1 MTTQVMSEETSA
13 LGHASDSP
21 ADPTPSRDF
30 VAFGSKLLLPF
41 ALLVAFATY
50 WYPMLGRDLRFD
62 ENLTAWVISGSF
74 VETVERSWVHQG
86 QSPLYFMM
94 IWAWQA
100 VAGSSEVALRVPS
113 MVALFVSCWQLQML
127 GKELDQR
134 RVGQFAAIFLLVA
147 ETGATEARPY
157 IFMILALIVSTRY
170 GFRWLSSGA
179 RSAGLVWVVSAA
191 VAIAMQ
197 PFAVYAL
204 VPHLTLAVLAVRKGR
219 GLSLLGF
226 VTLGALLVAP
236 IVPQILMLRARQD
249 TLVIA
254 APPTVV
260 DFLSSLAP
268 AHMCVGLVAALILDR
283 RRTDMSLSGA
293 TGLGFITLWAVLPSL
308 GLFLQ
313 SHVTGSS
320 VFVERYYF
328 AAIPAAALLVAMVLA
343 RAKPWV
349 GVVGVVIVVL
359 SATLF
364 VNPVQSRDWYA
375 AVEFLEQAPTDAN
388 IWTVTG
394 YIESNN
400 PEAFADDEDNEYL
413 NAPIRWHGAEQDLLA
428 IPRTDI
434 YANRAIIDANIDALD
449 RSGPR
454 TVVIVE
460 SVEGPIRQS
469 GPEYAEEALLLDGF
483 EITERQP
490 DLGVLVTTFV
500 SN

>member
-1 MTTQVMSEETSA
+1 M
-13 LGHASDSP
+13 
-21 ADPTPSRDF
+21 
-30 VAFGSKLLLPF
+30 
-41 ALLVAFATY
+41 
-50 WYPMLGRDLRFD
+50 
-62 ENLTAWVISGSF
+62 
-74 VETVERSWVHQG
+74 
-86 QSPLYFMM
+86 
-94 IWAWQA
+94 
-100 VAGSSEVALRVPS
+100 
-113 MVALFVSCWQLQML
+113 
-127 GKELDQR
+127 
-134 RVGQFAAIFLLVA
+134 
-147 ETGATEARPY
+147 
-157 IFMILALIVSTRY
+157 
-170 GFRWLSSGA
+170 
-179 RSAGLVWVVSAA
+179 
-191 VAIAMQ
+191 
-197 PFAVYAL
+197 
-204 VPHLTLAVLAVRKGR
+204 
-219 GLSLLGF
+219 
-226 VTLGALLVAP
+226 
-236 IVPQILMLRARQD
+236 
-249 TLVIA
+249 
-254 APPTVV
+254 
-260 DFLSSLAP
+260 
-268 AHMCVGLVAALILDR
+268 
-283 RRTDMSLSGA
+283 
-293 TGLGFITLWAVLPSL
+293 
-308 GLFLQ
+308 
-313 SHVTGSS
+313 
-320 VFVERYYF
+320 FVERYYF

-434 YANRAIIDANIDALD
+434 DANRAIIDANIDALD

-490 DLGVLVTTFV
+490 DLGGRVTTFV